1 MINSFNQGHP
11 SVFNVKWPL
20 DFDYPAAIRSK
31 IAVYLVFICLFF
43 APPLI
48 LVTFPLFG
56 SFLEAKKEVGRY
68 HRCQFSDFRT
78 PLGRISIFFK

>member
-31 IAVYLVFICLFF
+31 IAVYLVFIC
-43 APPLI
+43 
-48 LVTFPLFG
+48 TFTNTHRDGARHPRHLN
-56 SFLEAKKEVGRY
+56 ARVGV
-68 HRCQFSDFRT
+68 
-78 PLGRISIFFK
+78 LLLLK